1 VALLHEIAGRGRPL
15 LIHVDGADWQNTLL
29 EVARAHPR
37 WKVIVAHAG
46 PGTAVRASAEL
57 VERTQNVYM
66 ELSTSMPDLPVVRE
80 VVRRAGRERLL
91 FGSDAP
97 LLDAA
102 YALGLYADAGAD
114 LEATTATAREVFGW

>member
-1 VALLHEIAGRGRPL
+1 M
-15 LIHVDGADWQNTLL
+15 LIHVDGDDWRYPLE

-46 PGTAVRASAEL
+46 PGTAVRAVAEL
-57 VERTQNVYM
+57 VACTDNVYV

-80 VVRRAGRERLL
+80 VVQRVGHERVL

-97 LLDAA
+97 LLDAS
-102 YALGLYADAGAD
+102 YVLGLYADAGAD
-114 LEATTATAREVFGW
+114 LSATTTAAREVFGW